1 MGYQRTI
8 EVNTNGKGLYDLTP
22 AAQAAVK
29 AANIREGFC
38 LLYIPHTSASLLINE
53 NYDPTVKQDLVE
65 FLARLAPEGEAW
77 YRHTIEGEDDSPA
90 HQLAAL
96 LPVNLTIPVE
106 NGRLA
111 LGQWQG
117 IFLVEHRQAQHRRT
131 VDLRVFAG

>member
-1 MGYQRTI
+1 MGYHQII
-8 EVNTNGKGLYDLTP
+8 EVNTNGKGLYDLTS

-29 AANIREGFC
+29 AANIHDGFC

-53 NYDPTVKQDLVE
+53 NYDPTVKQDLVA

-77 YRHTIEGEDDSPA
+77 YRHTIEGKDDSPA

-96 LPVNLTIPVE
+96 LPINLTIPVE
-106 NGRLA
+106 NRQLA